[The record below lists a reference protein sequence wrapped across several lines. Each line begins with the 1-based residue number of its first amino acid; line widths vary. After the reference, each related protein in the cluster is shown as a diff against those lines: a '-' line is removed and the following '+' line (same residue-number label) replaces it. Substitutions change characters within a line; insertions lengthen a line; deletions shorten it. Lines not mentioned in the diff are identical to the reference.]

1 MYKNHAYTF
10 YNMATK
16 EDALKNLFAEVDAA
30 SEVLYGKGLRDVPGR
45 QPGYHGAVASGMR
58 VPTHLKY
65 SGEGGRRSKK
75 GGAACDSRWVR
86 LAVDSAI
93 VLAGAGA
100 LVGASYGG
108 FATLRY
114 YMQIY
119 EVGPAV
125 TEIVTALYEVLVQ
138 LMTESIPAAAGFA
151 ASVATSGM
159 SAASAVIS
167 AATKLSKPALPG
179 VAFYRYF
186 VQGESA
192 RADAARVFNDIS
204 TKAGASKDF
213 AAGVMTRSM
222 AKKAELQ
229 ASIAATSHQTKE
241 ALKGARDTVVQT
253 GFQGLHKVSNL
264 KDIVCRLID
273 KAARGTIVAINKALA
288 ITHILAELR
297 RAGDDVPPAAAAAAA
312 AAVDAAAAPHS
323 PRAPSPRPGARAVHR
338 APSRSASP
346 HRSPSRSPRGARAA
360 AHRRASPEVDDEAS
374 AAMRAFILQGGK
386 HRKRTMHKRSKKHHK
401 KSRKHRN

>member
-1 MYKNHAYTF
+1 
-10 YNMATK
+10 MATK

-45 QPGYHGAVASGMR
+45 QPGYHGAVASGML
-58 VPTHLKY
+58 VPTHLEY
-65 SGEGGRRSKK
+65 SVGDKKHDRSKKK

-100 LVGASYGG
+100 VVGASYGG

-186 VQGESA
+186 IQGESA
-192 RADAARVFNDIS
+192 RVDAARVFNDIS

-229 ASIAATSHQTKE
+229 ASIVETSHRTKE
-241 ALKGARDTVVQT
+241 ALKGARDAAVQT

-273 KAARGTIVAINKALA
+273 NVARRGIGAINKALA
-288 ITHILAELR
+288 ITQILAALR
-297 RAGDDVPPAAAAAAA
+297 EAGDDIPPAAAAAVAAASPRARAASPRARAASPRARAASPRARAAPRPASPGRGAA
-312 AAVDAAAAPHS
+312 AAASPGAVDDAASKALL
-323 PRAPSPRPGARAVHR
+323 
-338 APSRSASP
+338 
-346 HRSPSRSPRGARAA
+346 
-360 AHRRASPEVDDEAS
+360 D
-374 AAMRAFILQGGK
+374 FIYEGGK
-386 HRKRTMHKRSKKHHK
+386 HHRKRTMHKRSKKHHK
-401 KSRKHRN
+401 KSRKHSRRH